1 MRLGQL
7 ARKLAIKPS
16 ELVDFLTTK
25 GISTESGI
33 NTRLEPDQVQFIVK
47 ALAPEK
53 LAEVMAEPVVPEE
66 PEVVVIEP
74 KSVLEEVT
82 VVAEPEPG
90 IVMDEIPTLPVQQTE
105 QKELTVEKEE
115 GETEVEIIKVPKIE
129 LQGLKVLGKI
139 ELPEA
144 KKKEPV
150 VDAPANAEFSE
161 PDTITG
167 NSVKS
172 TQPSARRNQPPQ
184 RRERV
189 ERTEQRS
196 GKNPIALKREQEAL
210 EAERK
215 RKERAELEKEKRT
228 QNYLK
233 RVKSAPTKAVK
244 RVDEEQVT
252 EEMEEEVKA
261 PTTWIGNFF
270 RWFKS

>member
-33 NTRLEPDQVQFIVK
+33 NTRLEQDQVQFIVK
-47 ALAPEK
+47 ALAPDK
-53 LAEVMAEPVVPEE
+53 LAEIMAEPVVPEE
-66 PEVVVIEP
+66 PEVVVVEP
-74 KSVLEEVT
+74 KSIVEEVT
-82 VVAEPEPG
+82 VVAEPETV
-90 IVMDEIPTLPVQQTE
+90 IVIDEIPAAPVHETQQEEITI
-105 QKELTVEKEE
+105 EK
-115 GETEVEIIKVPKIE
+115 EVEIIKAPKVE

-144 KKKEPV
+144 KKKGPV
-150 VDAPANAEFSE
+150 VDIPAVSESSE
-161 PDTITG
+161 PAITTDS
-167 NSVKS
+167 SVKN
-172 TQPSARRNQPPQ
+172 TQPPARRNQPAQ

-252 EEMEEEVKA
+252 EEMEEEVKP
-261 PTTWIGNFF
+261 PTTWIGKLF